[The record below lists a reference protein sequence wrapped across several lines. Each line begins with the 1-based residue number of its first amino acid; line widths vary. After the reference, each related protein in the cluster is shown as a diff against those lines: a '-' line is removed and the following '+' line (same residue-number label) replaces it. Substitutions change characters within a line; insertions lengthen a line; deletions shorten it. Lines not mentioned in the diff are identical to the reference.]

1 MPAVFSDRMFPP
13 ISGLLS
19 ENDAVILLRARLSS
33 LKEQEGIDTEV
44 HQIMYQVKLSADAVP
59 IRKNHPAP
67 EILITHEDYFLLG
80 ERLFSLLYV

>member
-1 MPAVFSDRMFPP
+1 MDGGRSPVYYIIICSNSFDPAHFC
-13 ISGLLS
+13 LLS

-33 LKEQEGIDTEV
+33 LKEQEGIDTDV

-67 EILITHEDYFLLG
+67 
-80 ERLFSLLYV
+80 